1 MTNDRITRD
10 PAARWRYC
18 VGGVVVMA
26 AGAAE
31 PIFLAAPGDV
41 IWRLLETPGT
51 VPELVDELRSQ
62 FAGDPGTIDG
72 DVEAFLAQLAA
83 AGLVER

>member
-1 MTNDRITRD
+1 MTNDRVTRD
-10 PAARWRYC
+10 PAARWRFC
-18 VGGVVVMA
+18 EGGVVVMA

-41 IWRLLETPGT
+41 IWRLLETSGT
-51 VPELVDELRSQ
+51 VAELVDELRRQ

-72 DVEAFLAQLAA
+72 DVEAFLAQLAG